1 MPREVSR
8 RTSIPPEQK
17 GKVVRPDMAKTPY
30 PEEREHDL
38 WKEHKLA
45 DQRERMNRRAIR
57 RGRDMDKYVGSLN
70 PVEGN
75 LSRST
80 GYVDNNNGR
89 GGKDAK
95 RK

>member
-1 MPREVSR
+1 MTREVSR

-17 GKVVRPDMAKTPY
+17 GKVVRPDMAKTPRPIMEDY
-30 PEEREHDL
+30 MMEIDRD
-38 WKEHKLA
+38 K
-45 DQRERMNRRAIR
+45 AIQ
-57 RGRDMDKYVGSLN
+57 RGRDMDHYVGSIN

-80 GYVDNNNGR
+80 GYVDNNDGR
-89 GGKDAK
+89 GGKNAK